1 MKQTSLPF
9 LAVVCSVALTN
20 NRAAART
27 FFETNPTTKVRLF
40 AKRNTIINQFYYN
53 EAAVQP
59 KPTTP
64 LANDD
69 DDDFSRTVW
78 NTIRGGATSTTT
90 MTDSFLYAMDLLGTA
105 VFAFSGALTA
115 GNKGM
120 DLLGMA
126 IIAAVTSCG
135 GGTLRDMAL
144 NGGVV
149 FWMKEPLYLVICMGV
164 TLATFFVWPT
174 LEQTLGWKGSEVP
187 VCTADAV
194 GLAAFA
200 VLGAQKAQRHEL
212 HPIMWVVSG
221 LMSACF
227 GGVMRDVLCLQRPR
241 ILYPERTMYGTAPVI
256 GSTVYA
262 MLAQRAEWEM
272 HTHRIASVA
281 FAVTFLVRILAF
293 NNPRRVP
300 HWKQNENLLQKVMR
314 N

>member
-1 MKQTSLPF
+1 MKQTYLLF
-9 LAVVCSVALTN
+9 LALLSSVALTN
-20 NRAAART
+20 NRAAARS
-27 FFETNPTTKVRLF
+27 FLVPHPTNDRLF
-40 AKRNTIINQFYYN
+40 VKQNNNNNYFYDE
-53 EAAVQP
+53 EAVPSKA
-59 KPTTP
+59 P
-64 LANDD
+64 LATINAVG
-69 DDDFSRTVW
+69 TVLPA
-78 NTIRGGATSTTT
+78 IRGGATTTTTTTTTT

-120 DLLGMA
+120 DLLGMT

-227 GGVMRDVLCLQRPR
+227 GGVIRDVLCLQRPR

-262 MLAQRAEWEM
+262 VLAQKAEWEM

-281 FAVTFLVRILAF
+281 FAVTFLVRVLAF

>member
-1 MKQTSLPF
+1 MKHTWALPF
-9 LAVVCSVALTN
+9 LASSVMALRMSN
-20 NRAAART
+20 NQVSAARSFVVPHPNANARLLLFVKRVGHNNNKNSQ
-27 FFETNPTTKVRLF
+27 FFH
-40 AKRNTIINQFYYN
+40 
-53 EAAVQP
+53 EAGVQNSN
-59 KPTTP
+59 PTTP
-64 LANDD
+64 LLN
-69 DDDFSRTVW
+69 
-78 NTIRGGATSTTT
+78 IRGGATTTTSTT

-115 GNKGM
+115 GKRGM
-120 DLLGMA
+120 DLLGMM
-126 IIAAVTSCG
+126 IVAAVTSCG

-144 NGGVV
+144 QGGGAV
-149 FWMKEPLYLVICMGV
+149 FWMKEPIYLVICTGV
-164 TLATFFVWPT
+164 TLATFWVWPT
-174 LEQTLGWKGSEVP
+174 LEQTMGWKGSEVP

-227 GGVMRDVLCLQRPR
+227 GGVIRDLLCLQRPR

-262 MLAQRAEWEM
+262 VLSQKAEWEPY
-272 HTHRIASVA
+272 THRIASIA
-281 FAVTFLVRILAF
+281 FVVTFLVRVLAF